1 MIESRK
7 EIKLEGILDMVE
19 GGGTFITAFVEKDGF
34 TSEDTYDLND
44 ILKEFEHESVIIRIE
59 STNKGD
65 FKIE

>member
-1 MIESRK
+1 
-7 EIKLEGILDMVE
+7 MVE